1 MSYSELFKLISS
13 PWCSTNDI
21 KLIARCG
28 RDTAIKIRKE
38 IEKEIEKNGKS
49 LPRAKTVCVPTQK
62 VIEYLGLDLN
72 YIKEMAQN
80 EETLNI
86 YRTSQYASISK

>member
-28 RDTAIKIRKE
+28 RDTVIKIR
-38 IEKEIEKNGKS
+38 KEIEKNGKS
-49 LPRAKTVCVPTQK
+49 LPPC
-62 VIEYLGLDLN
+62 
-72 YIKEMAQN
+72 
-80 EETLNI
+80 
-86 YRTSQYASISK
+86 